1 MSIEDIE
8 SQYGTL
14 LDSHVQ
20 VLIVYIWYIQYGE
33 ILHVLCLCN
42 YIQNIYFCT
51 TCIFRLVHIYYKK
64 NNKHSCVINYNKIS
78 V

>member
-33 ILHVLCLCN
+33 ILHVLCLCY
-42 YIQNIYFCT
+42 YIQNNYFCT
-51 TCIFRLVHIYYKK
+51 TCIFRLVHIYY
-64 NNKHSCVINYNKIS
+64 
-78 V
+78 